1 MSAKW
6 LNSLMRARQLQ
17 EDAAKQRLASAQRNV
32 ARANGRVKYDA
43 ERLDSLIAADAEDQ
57 ASAFVAAA
65 VARQAAAATHSASIR
80 YAAQAEQDA
89 SVRRDEL
96 GDAARARLTAEEL
109 NERHV
114 AAERHRMALAAQRDL
129 DEIAA
134 RMHRDSYEGGGR

>member
-1 MSAKW
+1 VSAKW
-6 LNSLMRARQLQ
+6 LNSLVRARQLQ

-32 ARANGRVKYDA
+32 VRAHGRVKYDA
-43 ERLDSLIAADAEDQ
+43 ERLDSLIAAEAEDQ
-57 ASAFVAAA
+57 APAFVAAA

-80 YAAQAEQDA
+80 FAVEAEDEA
-89 SVRRDEL
+89 TTRRGEL

-109 NERHV
+109 NERQL

-134 RMHRDSYEGGGR
+134 RMHRDGGVN

>member
-1 MSAKW
+1 VSAKW
-6 LNSLMRARQLQ
+6 LNSLVRARQLQ
-17 EDAAKQRLASAQRNV
+17 EDAAKQRLASAQRNLS
-32 ARANGRVKYDA
+32 RAHVRVKYDA
-43 ERLDSLIAADAEDQ
+43 ERIDTLVAAEAEDQ

-80 YAAQAEQDA
+80 VAAQAEQETT
-89 SVRRDEL
+89 VRRDEL

-134 RMHRDSYEGGGR
+134 RMHRDALEGGGR